1 MLQAIK
7 RVRELGA
14 VPLDFL
20 LVPLGLFFF
29 EASVLISDVARD
41 KTPESLNDFLVH
53 LIHYLLLIVFGYS
66 VLGILKALNISR
78 LKFIYLVFLG
88 ILLAVFSE
96 ITFNLLYELLDTENK
111 RGIALSMRA
120 VFFLGVFWFPIVVI
134 ISSHFRRIPGFI
146 NEFEHTLLINARI
159 KLRESHKNSD
169 AERKIEDEITTRL
182 INQTSELARQISAV
196 GSTLDKASVESI
208 QELLKNNKLRRLS
221 AELESRG
228 NRSNQLGQFAHS
240 MRKLNI
246 FARQIFV
253 FLKASLKSGKIPTY
267 IIFLTFILGVSPALL
282 NTLPPSKSL
291 PALLVIALLVLFLC
305 NLPELIAGKNKP
317 VKISWRLFSYLLI
330 CFSPLMTN
338 VASQALFP
346 TPDGRIPF
354 MITAVNFPLFFAI
367 ELAIAQ
373 VLTPIFSNK
382 VSELAYIPSS
392 AILRLKLVTVQAE
405 LEARLSHQ
413 WAVFIHGKILTRFAT
428 NSLRIQQAL
437 DANDTESFDKLR
449 AAILELL
456 QNPTAEFNSEK
467 LDLSTELSTRVD
479 PWIGIL
485 DVDLRVDERLKNFRN
500 ERVQDIGEVVE
511 EILSNSV
518 RHGGSSR
525 IELEIKNV
533 DAQTICITAIDN
545 PTKSPDLESS
555 TPGLGTKIFNL
566 VSDGRW
572 EIQRRGDET
581 VFTIFISVNGI

>member
-7 RVRELGA
+7 RVRELDA

-20 LVPLGLFFF
+20 LVPLGLFIF

-53 LIHYLLLIVFGYS
+53 LIHYSLLLVFGYS
-66 VLGILKALNISR
+66 VLGILKTLNISR

-96 ITFNLLYELLDTENK
+96 ITFNLLYQLLDTENK

-120 VFFLGVFWFPIVVI
+120 VFFLGVIWFPIVVI

-159 KLRESHKNSD
+159 KLRESHTNSD
-169 AERKIEDEITTRL
+169 AERKIEDEINTRL

-196 GSTLDKASVESI
+196 SSTLDKASVESI
-208 QELLKNNKLRRLS
+208 QELLRNNKLRRLS

-246 FARQIFV
+246 FTRQIFV

-291 PALLVIALLVLFLC
+291 PALLTIALLVLFLC

-338 VASQALFP
+338 VVSQALFP
-346 TPDGRIPF
+346 ISDGRIPF

-392 AILRLKLVTVQAE
+392 AILRLKLVTVQTE

-437 DANDTESFDKLR
+437 DTNDVEGFNKVR

-485 DVDLRVDERLKNFRN
+485 DVDLRVEEQLKNFRN

-581 VFTIFISVNGI
+581 VFTIYISVNG

>member
-29 EASVLISDVARD
+29 EASVLISDVVRD
-41 KTPESLNDFLVH
+41 KTPDSLNDFLVH
-53 LIHYLLLIVFGYS
+53 LLHYLLLIVFGYS

-88 ILLAVFSE
+88 MLLAVFSE
-96 ITFNLLYELLDTENK
+96 ITFTLLYELLDTENK
-111 RGIALSMRA
+111 RGIALSMRS
-120 VFFLGVFWFPIVVI
+120 VFFLGVIWFPIVVI

-169 AERKIEDEITTRL
+169 AERKIKDEITTRL

-208 QELLKNNKLRRLS
+208 QELLRNNKLRRLS

-228 NRSNQLGQFAHS
+228 NKSNKLGQFAHS

-253 FLKASLKSGKIPTY
+253 FLNASLKSGKIPTY

-338 VASQALFP
+338 VAGQALFP

-354 MITAVNFPLFFAI
+354 IITMVNFPLFFAI

-437 DANDTESFDKLR
+437 DANDAESFKKIR
-449 AAILELL
+449 AAILDLL

-467 LDLSTELSTRVD
+467 LDLSAELSTRVD

-485 DVDLRVDERLKNFRN
+485 DVDLRVEEQLKSFRN
-500 ERVQDIGEVVE
+500 DRVQEIGEVVE

-518 RHGGSSR
+518 RHGGST
-525 IELEIKNV
+525 EIKLEV
-533 DAQTICITAIDN
+533 TKSDANTILIRAIDN
-545 PTKSPDLESS
+545 PTKSPDFQSS
-555 TPGLGTKIFNL
+555 SPGLGTKIFNV

-572 EIQRRGDET
+572 KIEQQGNET
-581 VFTIFISVNGI
+581 VFTIYISVNG

>member
-1 MLQAIK
+1 
-7 RVRELGA
+7 
-14 VPLDFL
+14 
-20 LVPLGLFFF
+20 
-29 EASVLISDVARD
+29 
-41 KTPESLNDFLVH
+41 
-53 LIHYLLLIVFGYS
+53 
-66 VLGILKALNISR
+66 
-78 LKFIYLVFLG
+78 
-88 ILLAVFSE
+88 
-96 ITFNLLYELLDTENK
+96 
-111 RGIALSMRA
+111 
-120 VFFLGVFWFPIVVI
+120 
-134 ISSHFRRIPGFI
+134 
-146 NEFEHTLLINARI
+146 
-159 KLRESHKNSD
+159 
-169 AERKIEDEITTRL
+169 
-182 INQTSELARQISAV
+182 
-196 GSTLDKASVESI
+196 
-208 QELLKNNKLRRLS
+208 
-221 AELESRG
+221 
-228 NRSNQLGQFAHS
+228 

-246 FARQIFV
+246 FTRQIFV
-253 FLKASLKSGKIPTY
+253 FLKDSLKSAKIPTY
-267 IIFLTFILGVSPALL
+267 IIFITFLLGVSPALL

-291 PALLVIALLVLFLC
+291 PALLTIALLVLFLC

-338 VASQALFP
+338 VVSQALFP
-346 TPDGRIPF
+346 IPDGRIPF

-373 VLTPIFSNK
+373 VLVPIFSNK
-382 VSELAYIPSS
+382 VSELAYMPSS
-392 AILRLKLVTVQAE
+392 AILRLKLVTVHAE

-437 DANDTESFDKLR
+437 DANDSESFNKVR

-485 DVDLRVDERLKNFRN
+485 DVDLRVDEQLKNFRN

-545 PTKSPDLESS
+545 PAKSPDLESS

-581 VFTIFISVNGI
+581 VFTIFISVNG